1 MEYDNIF
8 HYFKGASIE
17 DSHNIQIENNVTKAL
32 VNVLQHSPRELTDG
46 FFRLID
52 NTLEFNKDNRYS
64 YTIQVT
70 DKMDEVGLKG
80 YLLGIAED
88 TRETYTSDY
97 TKKKSIPDA
106 AIVSADVAILIE
118 TKIGNNVL
126 LDTAQIEK
134 HQEKF
139 HESQVCEESIQFLT
153 WKKVREYFNTFY
165 SKYPNHTSTGFLI
178 RQFEQFC
185 EINGIGGKTREHYFN
200 YFPLNAR
207 KLAKEL
213 DKYLL
218 NSAPDIFEPIN
229 TRRGIAYKRNNR
241 RAGFGKLCTDRRCLI
256 LRFGS
261 KGSKKGEEVQREI
274 DKKLGKK
281 YIRSKADRTRYTHES
296 YIDLRW
302 VKDLEQI
309 KPFILKSY
317 EMTP

>member
-32 VNVLQHSPRELTDG
+32 VNVLQHSPKVLTDG
-46 FFRLID
+46 FLRLID

-126 LDTAQIEK
+126 LDTAQIEM

-139 HESQVCEESIQFLT
+139 HESQVCEENIQFLT

-165 SKYPNHTSTGFLI
+165 SK
-178 RQFEQFC
+178 
-185 EINGIGGKTREHYFN
+185 
-200 YFPLNAR
+200 
-207 KLAKEL
+207 
-213 DKYLL
+213 
-218 NSAPDIFEPIN
+218 
-229 TRRGIAYKRNNR
+229 
-241 RAGFGKLCTDRRCLI
+241 
-256 LRFGS
+256 
-261 KGSKKGEEVQREI
+261 
-274 DKKLGKK
+274 
-281 YIRSKADRTRYTHES
+281 
-296 YIDLRW
+296 
-302 VKDLEQI
+302 
-309 KPFILKSY
+309 
-317 EMTP
+317 